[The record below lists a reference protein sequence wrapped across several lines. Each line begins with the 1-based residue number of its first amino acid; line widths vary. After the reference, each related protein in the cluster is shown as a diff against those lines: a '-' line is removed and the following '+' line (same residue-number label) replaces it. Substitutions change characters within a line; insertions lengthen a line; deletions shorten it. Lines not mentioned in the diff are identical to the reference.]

1 MRLAVVPA
9 FLLSACAST
18 APVVTVAPVSPP
30 PIVAI
35 DPPRPPEPTKA
46 PSGMQWMYG
55 SGEGAA
61 TSIQTY
67 RAFTDHVLAAKRKR
81 PTDSVVVANGDL
93 TMGRYEPCG
102 KKPLAVILDVD
113 ETALQNLG
121 YEYALAVRG
130 KSSDRELINRW
141 QHNPQTAAAAM
152 PGAVQALNRLRAAGI
167 TIVFNSNRDNTDAA
181 GTAATLATAGLG
193 SAVPGQTLFLRGDV
207 DGKSGKDGRRSFVAS
222 RYCVVAMAGDQ
233 LADFADGFNDK
244 ALKPLVR
251 RALAERYAA
260 KWGNGWFLLSN
271 PVYGPGL
278 SGSIEDIFAQNARWT
293 GEE

>member
-1 MRLAVVPA
+1 MDVRVG
-9 FLLSACAST
+9 
-18 APVVTVAPVSPP
+18 
-30 PIVAI
+30 
-35 DPPRPPEPTKA
+35 R
-46 PSGMQWMYG
+46 
-55 SGEGAA
+55 GAA

-193 SAVPGQTLFLRGDV
+193 SAVPGQTLFLRGMSTARAART
-207 DGKSGKDGRRSFVAS
+207 DGAASSPRAIAWWRWRATNSPTSPTASTTRR
-222 RYCVVAMAGDQ
+222 
-233 LADFADGFNDK
+233 
-244 ALKPLVR
+244 
-251 RALAERYAA
+251 
-260 KWGNGWFLLSN
+260 
-271 PVYGPGL
+271 
-278 SGSIEDIFAQNARWT
+278 
-293 GEE
+293 